1 MAAQH
6 EEGFLDGKEG
16 KSSKRLLSV
25 LGWAAALAISIVGL
39 AFAKL
44 DTTLVLG
51 LVGLFLTFS
60 AGMQG
65 VSVWQE
71 KKK

>member
-1 MAAQH
+1 MAKQQQD
-6 EEGFLDGKEG
+6 GFLEGKDG

-25 LGWAAALAISIVGL
+25 LGFAGAFLIAAAGL
-39 AFAKL
+39 VFPTL
-44 DTTLVLG
+44 DKTTVLG
-51 LVGLFLTFS
+51 LVTLFLTFS

-71 KKK
+71 KK

>member
-1 MAAQH
+1 MAIAKPD
-6 EEGFLDGKEG
+6 GFLEGAEG

-25 LGWAAALAISIVGL
+25 LGWGAALVIAGIGL
-39 AFAKL
+39 AFKKL
-44 DTTLVLG
+44 DTTMVLG

-71 KKK
+71 KK